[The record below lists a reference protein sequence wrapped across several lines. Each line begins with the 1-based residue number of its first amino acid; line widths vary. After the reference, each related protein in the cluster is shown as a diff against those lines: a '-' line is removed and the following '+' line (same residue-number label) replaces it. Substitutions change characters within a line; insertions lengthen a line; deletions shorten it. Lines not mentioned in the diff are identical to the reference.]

1 MILYRFQTTFLGS
14 RAIVGNL
21 VGSGMLEAEDA
32 DGISARQAMGLSPSQ
47 ASDRI
52 LADLAYKP
60 AQVKA

>member
-1 MILYRFQTTFLGS
+1 MI
-14 RAIVGNL
+14 GNL

-32 DGISARQAMGLSPSQ
+32 DGISARQAMGLRPGQ

-60 AQVKA
+60 AHVKA